1 MIIPGDYF
9 TLGNFIAKV
18 DINNETGYQV
28 TLPLQG
34 EKIRIDWGDKH
45 TEIITTATSN
55 YATVSHTYE
64 NDGIYYITANISSIS
79 HGGCGNSLSLTEV
92 LVSDVNI
99 GNSFCQNCI
108 NLTSLSL
115 VGEISSIGSNV
126 CNGCPNLSEINLPDS
141 IQDIGS
147 GFCQNCTNL
156 TSIKLPN
163 QLTYLAYGFC
173 SGCSNLKN
181 IDIPSTITSIDHYV
195 FQNCSNLKIDI
206 IMPNVISVGFSF
218 CKNSGVK
225 RVILNS
231 ATNIGDS
238 FCYGC
243 TNLEEVLISPNT
255 SVLPSEFCK
264 GCLKLTNFK
273 IPNNIQTINSSA
285 LSETGLYSIEIPNKV
300 TSIGDFFGSRC
311 NNLTSIYIP
320 DSVISIGKTFMFQNS
335 SIAQIRLSNNL
346 ENIGKQ
352 FCLSAPSLE
361 EIVIPKSVT
370 SIGSDFLFNIHPIII
385 FEGTTPPEMQ
395 HNISNRTIIVPTKE
409 SINTYINTSNYP
421 TQTSQYQVNSLSRRI
436 YKVGE
441 KLAWFL
447 TNKNVISEPNEG
459 LTTLA
464 NKIDDIYANIP
475 RVIIEDDTVTD
486 FADLRFTVIVPKN
499 CTYIVGYCFQRC
511 QNLKYCILPEGITR
525 IGIAAFEYCDNLKE
539 LIMPSTVTTLN
550 DGAMRNIP
558 NLEKLKFKSIIP
570 PTSSSTN
577 TFRNLPTTCII
588 EVPRESLSAY
598 KSASN
603 YPDPTI
609 YTYGSE
615 LFWDENNSNGTN
627 NYTTQILLES
637 GTPATFT
644 TVFDTTQK
652 AYYANITNNGSGMSF
667 IPINVLTGITCDF
680 KLQID
685 MMSTNL
691 SDSWMAL
698 GFAQNEGNGFVYGGY
713 NGYWEGHE
721 YQNNVWMRTLNHNTS
736 SPPTN
741 NTWYILELI
750 KEGTSITINCWD
762 NTHTTNY
769 SSITRTWSN
778 GTNYF
783 GLISDN
789 NTYFKNIRAVY
800 IQDICLST
808 DKNILSLY
816 HNEQATLTVPY
827 KTGET
832 IELFNADTMEKIGN
846 FTEDNGVYTYSY
858 NATGNGDINLIAK
871 IGSRASNSVLIEDCF
886 LYAPDE
892 ISRTSTYTT
901 DHLTEMFNNFS
912 FESNNYVVEADI
924 KFSDASLG
932 FGTAPINTS
941 SLYHHITFGNSYQG
955 GHKLSFY
962 TGKQSSGEN
971 IYRYDFINLDTYYNL
986 KYEFSESSVTT
997 YVDNVEKGTYS
1008 SLSYMNDE
1016 TRTLVWQEWDAN
1028 RTTYAKNVKI
1038 KKLISNSSQQDTPS
1052 APIDD
1057 PGAIDDG

>member
-9 TLGNFIAKV
+9 TLGNFIATV

-34 EKIRIDWGDKH
+34 ERIRIDWGDEH

-64 NDGIYYITANISSIS
+64 NDGIYYIEADMSSIS

-92 LVSDVNI
+92 FVRDVNI

-126 CNGCPNLSEINLPDS
+126 CNGCPNLSEINLPDT
-141 IQDIGS
+141 IQDIGN

-206 IMPNVISVGFSF
+206 IMPNVISVGFGF
-218 CKNSGVK
+218 CRNSGVK

-238 FCYGC
+238 FCSGC

-255 SVLPSEFCK
+255 SVLPSDFCK

-300 TSIGDFFGSRC
+300 TSIGDFFGSKC

-320 DSVISIGKTFMFQNS
+320 DSVISIGNTFMFQNS

-385 FEGTTPPEMQ
+385 FEGTTPPEIQ

-447 TNKNVISEPNEG
+447 TKKNVIAEPNEG

-464 NKIDDIYANIP
+464 NKIDDIYANTP

-486 FADLRFTVIVPKN
+486 FADLRFTFVFPKN
-499 CTYIVGYCFQRC
+499 CNRIRGHSLAYWK
-511 QNLKYCILPEGITR
+511 NLKHCILPEG
-525 IGIAAFEYCDNLKE
+525 
-539 LIMPSTVTTLN
+539 PSTLES
-550 DGAMRNIP
+550 GAFRDCSNLVEITIP
-558 NLEKLKFKSIIP
+558 NTITSIGSSVFMNTTSLNKIVFKSTTP
-570 PTSSSTN
+570 PEVPYANAFS
-577 TFRNLPTTCII
+577 NLPTTCII

-603 YPDPTI
+603 YPDPNT
-609 YTYGSE
+609 YTY
-615 LFWDENNSNGTN
+615 
-627 NYTTQILLES
+627 
-637 GTPATFT
+637 
-644 TVFDTTQK
+644 V
-652 AYYANITNNGSGMSF
+652 
-667 IPINVLTGITCDF
+667 
-680 KLQID
+680 
-685 MMSTNL
+685 
-691 SDSWMAL
+691 
-698 GFAQNEGNGFVYGGY
+698 GY
-713 NGYWEGHE
+713 
-721 YQNNVWMRTLNHNTS
+721 
-736 SPPTN
+736 
-741 NTWYILELI
+741 
-750 KEGTSITINCWD
+750 
-762 NTHTTNY
+762 
-769 SSITRTWSN
+769 
-778 GTNYF
+778 
-783 GLISDN
+783 
-789 NTYFKNIRAVY
+789 
-800 IQDICLST
+800 
-808 DKNILSLY
+808 
-816 HNEQATLTVPY
+816 
-827 KTGET
+827 
-832 IELFNADTMEKIGN
+832 
-846 FTEDNGVYTYSY
+846 
-858 NATGNGDINLIAK
+858 
-871 IGSRASNSVLIEDCF
+871 
-886 LYAPDE
+886 
-892 ISRTSTYTT
+892 
-901 DHLTEMFNNFS
+901 
-912 FESNNYVVEADI
+912 
-924 KFSDASLG
+924 
-932 FGTAPINTS
+932 
-941 SLYHHITFGNSYQG
+941 
-955 GHKLSFY
+955 
-962 TGKQSSGEN
+962 
-971 IYRYDFINLDTYYNL
+971 
-986 KYEFSESSVTT
+986 
-997 YVDNVEKGTYS
+997 
-1008 SLSYMNDE
+1008 
-1016 TRTLVWQEWDAN
+1016 
-1028 RTTYAKNVKI
+1028 
-1038 KKLISNSSQQDTPS
+1038 
-1052 APIDD
+1052 
-1057 PGAIDDG
+1057 

>member
-1 MIIPGDYF
+1 MITDDMI
-9 TLGNFIAKV
+9 TSANFVAIV
-18 DINNETGYQV
+18 NINNETGYQV
-28 TLPLQG
+28 TLPLRG
-34 EKIRIDWGDKH
+34 NDISIDWGDGN
-45 TEIITTATSN
+45 TEITTATN
-55 YATVSHTYE
+55 IVATVSHTYE
-64 NDGIYYITANISSIS
+64 NDGIYNIKANISSIS

-126 CNGCPNLSEINLPDS
+126 CNGCPNLSEINLPDT
-141 IQDIGS
+141 IQDIES

-218 CKNSGVK
+218 CRNSGVK

-300 TSIGDFFGSRC
+300 TSIGDFFGSKC

-385 FEGTTPPEMQ
+385 FEGTTPPEIQ
-395 HNISNRTIIVPTKE
+395 SNISNRTIIVPTKE

-464 NKIDDIYANIP
+464 NKIDNIYANTP

-486 FADLRFTVIVPKN
+486 FADLRVTFIFPKN
-499 CTYIVGYCFQRC
+499 CRRIRGQSLAYWK
-511 QNLKYCILPEGITR
+511 NLKHCILPEGPSSLEPTAFLGCSNLVEIT
-525 IGIAAFEYCDNLKE
+525 I
-539 LIMPSTVTTLN
+539 PSTIGFIASSVFANTTSLN
-550 DGAMRNIP
+550 KIV
-558 NLEKLKFKSIIP
+558 FKNTTP
-570 PTSSSTN
+570 PEVQYANAFS
-577 TFRNLPTTCII
+577 NLPTTCII

-609 YTYGSE
+609 YTYGSK
-615 LFWDENNSNGTN
+615 LFWDENNANGTN

-637 GTPATFT
+637 GTETTFT

-667 IPINVLTGITCDF
+667 IPINALTGITCDF

-698 GFAQNEGNGFVYGGY
+698 GFAQNEGNGFVYGGC

-721 YQNNVWMRTLNHNTS
+721 YQNNVWRSTLNHNTS

-789 NTYFKNIRAVY
+789 NTYFKNVRAVY
-800 IQDICLST
+800 I
-808 DKNILSLY
+808 
-816 HNEQATLTVPY
+816 
-827 KTGET
+827 
-832 IELFNADTMEKIGN
+832 
-846 FTEDNGVYTYSY
+846 
-858 NATGNGDINLIAK
+858 
-871 IGSRASNSVLIEDCF
+871 
-886 LYAPDE
+886 
-892 ISRTSTYTT
+892 
-901 DHLTEMFNNFS
+901 
-912 FESNNYVVEADI
+912 
-924 KFSDASLG
+924 
-932 FGTAPINTS
+932 
-941 SLYHHITFGNSYQG
+941 
-955 GHKLSFY
+955 
-962 TGKQSSGEN
+962 
-971 IYRYDFINLDTYYNL
+971 
-986 KYEFSESSVTT
+986 
-997 YVDNVEKGTYS
+997 
-1008 SLSYMNDE
+1008 
-1016 TRTLVWQEWDAN
+1016 
-1028 RTTYAKNVKI
+1028 
-1038 KKLISNSSQQDTPS
+1038 
-1052 APIDD
+1052 
-1057 PGAIDDG
+1057 